1 MVRRSTIQKDLILN
15 TVRDLQTHVTADYL
29 YDYLVSKY
37 PSISRGTVY
46 RNLNIL
52 CEEGLIK
59 KVKTPDGADFFD
71 FSLHNHYHVKCVSC
85 GKISD
90 VDMAELPDM
99 LHRISDKHGYDIY
112 GYNLFFEGYCPNC
125 RKEKK

>member
-1 MVRRSTIQKDLILN
+1 MERRSTIQKELILN
-15 TVRDLQTHVTADYL
+15 TVRGLKTHVTADYVYENL
-29 YDYLVSKY
+29 ANKY

-59 KVKTPDGADFFD
+59 KVKTLYGADYFD
-71 FSLHNHYHVKCVSC
+71 FSLHDHYHVKCVSC

-90 VDMAELPDM
+90 VDMEDLPDI
-99 LHRISDKHGYDIY
+99 LPKITDKHGYDICS
-112 GYNLFFEGYCPNC
+112 YNLFFEGYCPNC
-125 RKEKK
+125 RKEQK

>member
-1 MVRRSTIQKDLILN
+1 MIRRSTIQKELVLN
-15 TVRDLQTHVTADYL
+15 TVRDLKTHVTADFL
-29 YDYLVSKY
+29 YDYLVKKH

-52 CEEGLIK
+52 CNEGLIK
-59 KVKTPDGADFFD
+59 KIKTPDGADFFD
-71 FSLHNHYHVKCVSC
+71 FSLHDHYHVKCVSC

-90 VDMAELPDM
+90 VDMDELPDI
-99 LHRISDKHGYDIY
+99 LPKISDKHGYDIC

-125 RKEKK
+125 RKESL

>member
-1 MVRRSTIQKDLILN
+1 M
-15 TVRDLQTHVTADYL
+15 RDLQTHVTADYL
-29 YDYLVSKY
+29 YEYLVNKY
-37 PSISRGTVY
+37 PSLSRGTVY

-59 KVKTPDGADFFD
+59 KIKTPDGADFFD
-71 FSLHNHYHVKCVSC
+71 YSLHNHYHVKCISC

-90 VDMAELPDM
+90 VDMDELPDI
-99 LHRISDKHGYDIY
+99 LPKISDKHGYDIY

>member
-1 MVRRSTIQKDLILN
+1 MIRRSTIQKELVLN
-15 TVRDLQTHVTADYL
+15 TMRDLKTHVTADFL
-29 YDYLVSKY
+29 YEYLVKKH

-59 KVKTPDGADFFD
+59 KIKTPDGADYFD

-90 VDMAELPDM
+90 VDTNDLPDI
-99 LHRISDKHGYDIY
+99 LLRRLNIEDFYI
-112 GYNLFFEGYCPNC
+112 NL
-125 RKEKK
+125 R